1 MKASNELFDLI
12 KSLTKSEKRFFKLSS
27 SLQVGEKN
35 YLKIFDAIDKQ
46 KEYNEDAIKSQFKD
60 ETFVQ
65 HFPSE
70 KNHLYK
76 LVLKSLRAY
85 HSDNSISSILKEEIK
100 NIEILYKKAL
110 FKECNKFL
118 NRAKKMAISNEK
130 FYFWF
135 ELLRWEKLLMEEA
148 FEAGKF
154 DKDLDELIIEEQY
167 VIDRLRN
174 LAEYEILY
182 SKINYVF
189 RRGGYVRTPDENAM
203 VDEISDHALIKGKN
217 TALSVRAA
225 TICYYVKGLCYTTK
239 RKYKAASAS
248 FMRAR
253 ELMDT
258 NPLIKKDLPERY
270 VRTLNK
276 LLFFQIENH
285 DYDATHQLLSE
296 MEGLGDE
303 PGFGGTDIQ
312 VKIFSSTSL
321 SRLLIFERKGDFL
334 KAVDIID
341 EIQFEMEKYSGKL
354 NKEQELMFY
363 YTFSYIYFGA
373 GLFNKALHW
382 LNKVLNDNESKLRQ
396 DIYSFSRLFNLV
408 IHYELGNLDHL
419 EYIIK
424 STFRYLHKRQRAYK
438 VETVLIKYLRKIAKS
453 FDQEKSMQLFKD
465 LLVEVK
471 AIFKEDESEKVVLEY
486 FDCIAWINSKIDGLS
501 YAEAII
507 KNRGPV
513 KATKA

>member
-1 MKASNELFDLI
+1 MKASNELFHLI

-27 SLQVGEKN
+27 SLQSGEKN

-46 KEYNEDAIKSQFKD
+46 KEYDEEAIKDQFKK
-60 ETFVQ
+60 ETFVN

-85 HSDNSISSILKEEIK
+85 HADNSISSILKEEMK

-118 NRAKKMAISNEK
+118 SRAKRMAIEHEK

-154 DKDLDELIIEEQY
+154 DKDLDELIQEEQA
-167 VIDRLRN
+167 VMDKLRN
-174 LAEYEILY
+174 LAEYEVLY

-189 RRGGYVRTPDENAM
+189 RRGGYVRTKDESAM
-203 VDEISDHALIKGKN
+203 VDEISNHPLIKGKN
-217 TALSVRAA
+217 TALSNRAA

-239 RKYKAASAS
+239 RKYQAAAASFS
-248 FMRAR
+248 RAR
-253 ELMDT
+253 EIMDE
-258 NPLIKKDLPERY
+258 NPLIRKDLPERY

-285 DYDATHQLLSE
+285 DYEATEELLQE
-296 MEGLGDE
+296 MKSLPEK
-303 PGFGGTDIQ
+303 PGFGGVDIK
-312 VKIFSSTSL
+312 VKIFTSSSL
-321 SRLLIFERKGDFL
+321 SRLLIFERKGEFL
-334 KAVDIID
+334 KAVEIID
-341 EIQFEMEKYSGKL
+341 EMQMQIDQYKNKL
-354 NKEQELMFY
+354 NKEQELLFY

-373 GLFNKALHW
+373 GLFNKALFW

-408 IHYELGNLDHL
+408 IHYELENYDHL

-424 STFRYLHKRQRAYK
+424 STVRYLHKRQRAYL
-438 VETVLIKYLRKIAKS
+438 VETTLIKALRKIAKS
-453 FDQEKSMQLFKD
+453 TDPDKTRTLFEN

-471 AIFKEDESEKVVLEY
+471 GIFAEDESEKVILEY
-486 FDCIAWINSKIDGLS
+486 FDCIAWIESKIEGMS

-507 KNRGPV
+507 KNRQSNLR
-513 KATKA
+513 ASA